1 MDGLH
6 ALLARWHYID
16 AVQCSGL
23 AVPSP
28 AAPLGGCTCLAG
40 EELHNY
46 NQYNDGLVIIV
57 ALPNSIYLN

>member
-1 MDGLH
+1 MQWIGSIF
-6 ALLARWHYID
+6 AGCTIF
-16 AVQCSGL
+16 
-23 AVPSP
+23 
-28 AAPLGGCTCLAG
+28 GCTCLAG

>member
-1 MDGLH
+1 MQWIGSVF
-6 ALLARWHYID
+6 A
-16 AVQCSGL
+16 
-23 AVPSP
+23 
-28 AAPLGGCTCLAG
+28 AAPGGCTCLAG